1 MTTRRRINPLVLL
14 LVLLAII
21 SAVALVVSLTGC
33 VNREPFPDGMSM
45 ETWFRLHHI
54 EIKPAR

>member
-1 MTTRRRINPLVLL
+1 MSTRRRINPLVLL

-45 ETWFRLHHI
+45 ETWFRL
-54 EIKPAR
+54 PAR